1 MLDNW
6 SVIHCKQAHDGF
18 PIGKQNNNPILDMHV
33 YEVQFPD
40 GHMEEFAANVIAES
54 LYSQID
60 DEGNQYL
67 IMQEI
72 PNHHKDGSALSHD
85 DMDNPRFK

>member
-1 MLDNW
+1 
-6 SVIHCKQAHDGF
+6 
-18 PIGKQNNNPILDMHV
+18 
-33 YEVQFPD
+33 
-40 GHMEEFAANVIAES
+40 MEAFAANVIAES

-72 PNHHKDGSALSHD
+72 TDLHKDGSALSHD
-85 DMDNPRFK
+85 DM